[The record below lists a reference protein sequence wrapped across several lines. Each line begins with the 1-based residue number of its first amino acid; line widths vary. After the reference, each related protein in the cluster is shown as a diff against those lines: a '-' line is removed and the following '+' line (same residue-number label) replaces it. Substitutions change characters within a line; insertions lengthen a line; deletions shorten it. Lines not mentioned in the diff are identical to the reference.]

1 VEDTFGRTFSKQ
13 FNIHRTRKGFPN
25 KGIDDFDNMA
35 RMGVIVADRAIK
47 ELLGGRLS
55 EDKSE
60 WIIP

>member
-1 VEDTFGRTFSKQ
+1 
-13 FNIHRTRKGFPN
+13 
-25 KGIDDFDNMA
+25 MA